1 LPVFEIKMK
10 GILTKRRHEMKTLAE
25 KRVDIYRIICGEYV
39 VITEYIFKIFKEYII
54 DNNCAGLD
62 EKSLVSG
69 ILITH

>member
-1 LPVFEIKMK
+1 MK

-25 KRVDIYRIICGEYV
+25 KRVDIYRIIYGEYA

-54 DNNCAGLD
+54 DNNCAGLH
-62 EKSLVSG
+62 EKSRAAG